1 MVLVKFLEDLLHD
14 GLTEKNGF
22 GIDLE
27 TAAIFGYCS
36 HFLIIEVDHLS
47 VPSYEGI
54 LFPAEEPRIDLRC
67 HLSFSQF
74 RNFFF
79 NYLSKDKN
87 LF

>member
-36 HFLIIEVDHLS
+36 HFLIIEIDDLP
-47 VPSYEGI
+47 VPPYQGF
-54 LFPAEEPRIDLRC
+54 LFPFQEIRRHFRYCLF
-67 HLSFSQF
+67 LSQGYGIC
-74 RNFFF
+74 R
-79 NYLSKDKN
+79 
-87 LF
+87 